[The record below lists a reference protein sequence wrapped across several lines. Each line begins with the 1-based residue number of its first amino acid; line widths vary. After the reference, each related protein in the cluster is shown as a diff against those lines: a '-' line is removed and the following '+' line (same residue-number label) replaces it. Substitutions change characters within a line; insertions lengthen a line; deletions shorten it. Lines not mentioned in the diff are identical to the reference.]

1 MEWRKGGVGL
11 QPSQKHEMRQ
21 RECRVELLIHNL
33 RLEDTGEYSCDTG
46 DQETKASLNVKGRWC
61 ELTPKVIYSS
71 QHAKRQF
78 EYEYFEVHYFLSL
91 YFAFHLIC

>member
-33 RLEDTGEYSCDTG
+33 KLEDTGEYSCDTG
-46 DQETKASLNVKGRWC
+46 DQETKAYLHVKGRWG
-61 ELTPKVIYSS
+61 ELNPKAIDSLK
-71 QHAKRQF
+71 HAKQGF
-78 EYEYFEVHYFLSL
+78 KWDYFEIHY
-91 YFAFHLIC
+91 YFPYK